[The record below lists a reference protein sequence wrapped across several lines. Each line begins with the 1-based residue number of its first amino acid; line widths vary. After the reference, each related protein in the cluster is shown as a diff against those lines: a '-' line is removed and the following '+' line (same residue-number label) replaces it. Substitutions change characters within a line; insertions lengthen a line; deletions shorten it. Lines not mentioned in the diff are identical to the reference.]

1 MKIGEIMKTAD
12 NRLGRLMKSN
22 GEYFHYL
29 WMLNSTETRF
39 IMHKFYIGE
48 IVPASEHEVLR
59 YKEMVKNITQKTVKS
74 PR

>member
-1 MKIGEIMKTAD
+1 MKIGEIMKTGD

-39 IMHKFYIGE
+39 TMQKFYIGE

-59 YKEMVKNITQKTVKS
+59 YKEMVKDITQRNVKS